1 MFVRGHVNFFSFSC
15 ISLAY
20 SQPSYRDLACCSW
33 KILSEISSA
42 DDYVRQRIVDG
53 GIIIRV
59 WVVEEPL
66 ANHSTNLS
74 LWPWS
79 TIDGVV
85 LSPNADS

>member
-1 MFVRGHVNFFSFSC
+1 VCAFK
-15 ISLAY
+15 ISLFLFICFAY
-20 SQPSYRDLACCSW
+20 SQPSYRDLVCCSW

-42 DDYVRQRIVDG
+42 GDYASDLMGHNYYYSGMGLGR
-53 GIIIRV
+53 
-59 WVVEEPL
+59 ELL

-79 TIDGVV
+79 TVEGVV